1 MIDYTFNYMKKEL
14 EEQRQLLKKYRKA
27 WKRLEKYQGKRLNIS
42 IKKGKT
48 YYYER
53 KHGQSDV
60 YLGNES
66 NPMVQRIRELR
77 FCEEM
82 MKCLEINIKLM
93 EQFIADYRAVSV
105 DSVKERLP
113 KHYCPNHI
121 GIGTHMEESDAVQK
135 RYVEMKARKDTIP
148 DIHPEQLN
156 ITTFDGTKVR
166 SRAEALIYNQLWQ
179 AGFYVIYEYP
189 IEYERG
195 RFVRPDFLL
204 IHPLTGRIFLWEHL
218 GLWFDSTRQN
228 NYRNDYNFKTDQYS
242 RMGFAPGIN
251 LLTSYETQV
260 GFDMESIGLDIENL
274 YNRRE
279 VSSLNAL
286 EKQQKEYFED
296 SRLLI
301 AI

>member
-1 MIDYTFNYMKKEL
+1 MVDYTFNYMKKEL
-14 EEQRQLLKKYRKA
+14 EEQKNLLKKYRKA
-27 WKRLEKYQGKRLNIS
+27 RGRLEKYQGKYLNVS
-42 IKKGKT
+42 IKKGKP

-53 KHGQSDV
+53 RNGRSDA
-60 YLGNES
+60 YLGGDE
-66 NPMVQRIRELR
+66 NPIVQRIRELR

-82 MKCLEINIKLM
+82 MKCLESNIELM
-93 EQFIADYRAVSV
+93 ERFIANYKTVSV
-105 DSVKERLP
+105 DPVKERLP

-121 GIGTHMEESDAVQK
+121 GIETHTEERDVAKK
-135 RYVEMKARKDTIP
+135 RYEEMKAHKDTIP
-148 DIHPEQLN
+148 DSYPEQLN

-166 SRAEALIYNQLWQ
+166 SRAEALIYQLLWQ

-195 RFVRPDFLL
+195 KFIRPDFLL
-204 IHPLTGRIFLWEHL
+204 IHPVTGRIFLWEHL
-218 GLWFDSTRQN
+218 GLWFDPDYQN
-228 NYRNDYNFKTDQYS
+228 KYRNDYIFKTDLYS
-242 RMGFAPGIN
+242 RMGFALGIN

-279 VSSLNAL
+279 VNSLDTL
-286 EKQQKEYFED
+286 EKQQKEHFAD
-296 SRLLI
+296 SHLLI

>member
-1 MIDYTFNYMKKEL
+1 MVDYTFNYMKKEL
-14 EEQRQLLKKYRKA
+14 EEQKNLLKKYRKA
-27 WKRLEKYQGKRLNIS
+27 WKRLEKYRGKRLNIS
-42 IKKGKT
+42 IKKGRT

-53 KHGQSDV
+53 RHGQSDV

-82 MKCLEINIKLM
+82 IKCLESNIEWM
-93 EQFIADYRAVSV
+93 ERFIADYRTVSV

-113 KHYCPNHI
+113 KHYCPTHI
-121 GIGTHMEESDAVQK
+121 GMERQLEESDAARK
-135 RYVEMKARKDTIP
+135 RYEEMKARKETIP
-148 DIHPEQLN
+148 PTHPENLN

-166 SRAEALIYNQLWQ
+166 SRAEALIYNQLWH

-195 RFVRPDFLL
+195 KFVRPDFLL
-204 IHPLTGRIFLWEHL
+204 IHPVTGRIFLWEHL
-218 GLWFDSTRQN
+218 GLWFDSKYQN
-228 NYRNDYNFKTDQYS
+228 NYRSDYNFKIDQYIQ
-242 RMGFAPGIN
+242 MGFAPGIN
-251 LLTSYETQV
+251 LLTSYETQF
-260 GFDMESIGLDIENL
+260 GFDMESIGIDIENL

-279 VSSLNAL
+279 VNSLNAL

-296 SRLLI
+296 PCLLI